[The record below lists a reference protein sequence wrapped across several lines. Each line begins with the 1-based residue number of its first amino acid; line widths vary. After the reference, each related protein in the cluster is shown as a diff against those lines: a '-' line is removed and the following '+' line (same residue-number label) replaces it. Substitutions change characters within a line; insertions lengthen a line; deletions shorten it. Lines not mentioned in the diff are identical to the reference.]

1 MRAASV
7 LAVLLIAV
15 TVSTVTSLGQKDNG
29 AERKDSIEILLSGM
43 ERRAAV
49 QLDDADKLWQ
59 IYKVNHKR
67 HFGESEENQ
76 RKKIFS
82 DNLHKIAAHNS
93 EARQGK
99 HTFTMGLNEFTDKTT
114 EEMSKMKGYRPATR
128 TSAVH
133 NSRAKRQAMMP
144 TYYNTVPV
152 TDLPATVD
160 WVDQGWVGPVQDQG
174 QCGSCWAFSAA
185 ASLSAQYYNKTKTF
199 VLLSEQNL
207 VDCTTYLGNGG
218 CNGGAFQYAFE
229 YVMDVGMDSLASYP
243 YTSVDGTCVYSAANL
258 VTMDNGWRN
267 IATYSEPALQQ
278 AVAEVGPVS
287 VGINAGLESF
297 QLYEGGVYAPSGCD
311 PNALDHAV
319 VVVGYGVTDEGQAYW
334 LIQNSWGTSWGME
347 GFMMMAR
354 NDNNMCGIASDAGFP
369 VISH

>member
-1 MRAASV
+1 
-7 LAVLLIAV
+7 
-15 TVSTVTSLGQKDNG
+15 
-29 AERKDSIEILLSGM
+29 LLSGM

-82 DNLHKIAAHNS
+82 DNLHKIAAHNM

-99 HTFTMGLNEFTDKTT
+99 QTFTMGLNEFTDKTT
-114 EEMSKMKGYRPATR
+114 EEMSKMKGYRPATS
-128 TSAVH
+128 TSAVRS
-133 NSRAKRQAMMP
+133 SRAKRQALMP

-152 TDLPATVD
+152 SDLPATVD

-207 VDCTTYLGNGG
+207 VDCTPYLGNVG
-218 CNGGAFQYAFE
+218 CKGGAFQYAFE
-229 YVMDVGMDSLASYP
+229 YVMDVGIDSLASYP
-243 YTSVDGTCVYSAANL
+243 YTAVDGTCVYSAANS

-267 IATYSEPALQQ
+267 IVTYSEAALQQ
-278 AVAEVGPVS
+278 AVTEVGPVS

-297 QLYEGGVYAPSGCD
+297 QMYEGGVYAPSGCD

-369 VISH
+369 VINH